1 MAQRGVHDAAD
12 PVVITGLGITC
23 SIGADAPTFWS
34 SLLAG
39 RSGARTLERFV
50 EEGLPVT
57 FACELED
64 FAPGEILGAKTA
76 RRMDRFS
83 QLSAVAAMEALGDAG
98 IGSVPDPSR
107 AAIVMGTAI
116 GGSHTIFGEG
126 LRHFQGKTMNPLA
139 IPMLMPNAAAA
150 NIGMQLG
157 WTGPT
162 LCVATACAAGANAI
176 GEARQLLLD
185 DRADVVVAGGA
196 EAPNVPL
203 TVQCFANLKAM
214 SMRNDDPAS
223 ASRPFDV
230 DRDGFVIGEGAGVV
244 VLERLGRARARG
256 ARVHAVLSGYGCN
269 ADAYHLVQ
277 PSPHGEGAR
286 ACMALALRDAGLD
299 PADVAHISAH
309 GTSTPF
315 NDAGEAEA
323 VLALF
328 GDAPPPVTSVK
339 GATGHMIGGSGAVEA
354 VAACLS
360 LRDGVI
366 PPTANL
372 HTLDPTLGIDVVA
385 GEPRAFTPGPILSN
399 SFAFG
404 GHNVSLVLEPPPA
417 DAGA

>member
-1 MAQRGVHDAAD
+1 MDDVAGSGTDD
-12 PVVITGLGITC
+12 PVVITGLGVAC
-23 SIGADAPTFWS
+23 SIGADVPSFWD

-64 FAPGEILGAKTA
+64 FAPAEVVGVKTA
-76 RRMDRFS
+76 RRMDRVSQFS
-83 QLSAVAAMEALGDAG
+83 SVAAHEALADAG
-98 IGSVPDPSR
+98 ISSVQDPSR
-107 AAIVMGTAI
+107 AAVVIGTAI
-116 GGSHTIFGEG
+116 GGSHTIYYEG
-126 LRHFQGKTMNPLA
+126 RKHFEGRSMNPLA

-162 LCVATACAAGANAI
+162 LCIATACAAGANAI
-176 GEARQLLLD
+176 GEARQMLLD
-185 DRADVVVAGGA
+185 DRVDVVVAGGA

-203 TVQCFANLKAM
+203 TVQCFYNLKAM

-230 DRDGFVIGEGAGVV
+230 DRDGFVIGEGGGVV
-244 VLERLGRARARG
+244 VLERLSRARSRG
-256 ARVHAVLSGYGCN
+256 ARMHAVLSGYGCN

-286 ACMALALRDAGLD
+286 ACMALALRDAGIE
-299 PADVAHISAH
+299 PGDVAHVSAH

-315 NDAGEAEA
+315 NDVGEAEA
-323 VLALF
+323 VRALF
-328 GDAPPPVTSVK
+328 GDVPPPMTSVK
-339 GATGHMIGGSGAVEA
+339 GATGHMIGGSGAVEV

-372 HTLDPTLGIDVVA
+372 ATLDPELGVDVVA
-385 GEPRAFTPGPILSN
+385 GSARRFEPGPIVSN

-404 GHNVSLVLEPPPA
+404 GHNASLVIAPPPR
-417 DAGA
+417 